1 MVRSEIDIL
10 TRNFMIVNSHCSLLG
25 IIVLLFFKTSVRCI
39 LKYLLMKWCGIW
51 DFFQKDTGKIERNWG
66 YRWKKDWPWI
76 DWLCDKYIRV
86 HHTIISTH
94 ICLNFPIMN
103 FFFHNKTT
111 MLGEKKINEKKERHI
126 RLNEE
131 LRRIARKK
139 NELS

>member
-1 MVRSEIDIL
+1 MFEL
-10 TRNFMIVNSHCSLLG
+10 SHNE
-25 IIVLLFFKTSVRCI
+25 F
-39 LKYLLMKWCGIW
+39 
-51 DFFQKDTGKIERNWG
+51 
-66 YRWKKDWPWI
+66 
-76 DWLCDKYIRV
+76 
-86 HHTIISTH
+86 
-94 ICLNFPIMN
+94 